1 MMAAA
6 LARETGTQTCPL
18 GFNVERI
25 SSIICCNLQLFVT
38 ALTDMGFVSLAKV
51 EATLAFLAAVR
62 SWRFSC
68 LVNLFSMARLSILA
82 AILSKTLM
90 MGALSLEMALT
101 AAPIEPISSRGSTTG
116 K

>member
-6 LARETGTQTCPL
+6 LLRETGTQICPL

-82 AILSKTLM
+82 AIPSKTLM
-90 MGALSLEMALT
+90 MALSMVMALT
-101 AAPIEPISSRGSTTG
+101 AAPMEPISSRGSTTG
-116 K
+116 T